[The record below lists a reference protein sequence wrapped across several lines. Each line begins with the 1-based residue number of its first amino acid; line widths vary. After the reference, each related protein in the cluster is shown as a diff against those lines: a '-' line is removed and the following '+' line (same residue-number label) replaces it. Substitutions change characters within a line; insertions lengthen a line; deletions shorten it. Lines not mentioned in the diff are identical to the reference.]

1 MASLSPTY
9 SAFVPT
15 PPVLAFILHIL
26 FFSTLLTYFMLYL
39 NKMLTKGKT
48 CSTFIVSLGTKY
60 LPGVFFEV
68 ELPLATIDVFIL
80 LF

>member
-1 MASLSPTY
+1 
-9 SAFVPT
+9 
-15 PPVLAFILHIL
+15 
-26 FFSTLLTYFMLYL
+26 MLYL